1 MNLLL
6 MYYSI
11 MILIA
16 FALFV
21 MPTECDQ
28 QFKNTPITNVME
40 TTQPINLRE
49 NHYGSVG
56 STMRLIPAS
65 QNTKRLLMN
74 MINRGSIV
82 M

>member
-28 QFKNTPITNVME
+28 QFKNTPNTNVIE

-49 NHYGSVG
+49 NRYGPQTVQAG
-56 STMRLIPAS
+56 RDA
-65 QNTKRLLMN
+65 KRLLMN
-74 MINRGSIV
+74 MINRGSII